1 MKLSKL
7 PKVDKLLANPLFI
20 DLQKEYPRELIKLL
34 VREELES
41 IRADLLGERSVEY
54 SGLLKSEELINERL
68 YSRVLA
74 GLAPRIRRC
83 VNATGI
89 VLHTGLGRSPM
100 SAAAR
105 DAVADVTRG
114 YSTLELEVE
123 TGKRGNRQNLVS
135 DLLIRLTGAEDAAV
149 VNNNAA
155 ATLITLNTLSAGK
168 ESIVSRGELVTIGGS
183 FRIPDI
189 MSKSGARMVEVGTT
203 NQTWLKD
210 YESAISENTGLL
222 LKVHTSNYR
231 VKGFVADVS
240 LDELV
245 QLGRRHNLP
254 VVHDLGSGSFIDM
267 AQFGFAEE
275 PLVAQSLD
283 AGADLV
289 LFSGDKLLGGPQA
302 GIILGKSEYVDQ
314 IKRNQLARA
323 LRCDKMTF
331 AALDATLRLYF
342 DENRLMKE
350 HPVMQ
355 RLNVPLSTLQRK
367 AKRLVSM
374 LTDMLDGKGIVDVEN
389 GESEIG
395 GGSLADEKIST
406 RLVALQMSGI
416 NADDLSKRLRLS
428 DPPVIARI
436 RKNSILFD
444 MRTVDSNELTEIAKA
459 VERIVADL

>member
-7 PKVDKLLANPLFI
+7 PKVDKLLTNPRFI
-20 DLQKEYPRELIKLL
+20 DLQIEYPRELIKLL
-34 VREELES
+34 IREELES
-41 IRADLLGERSVEY
+41 IRADLLGERSKEY
-54 SGLLKSEELINERL
+54 SDLLQSEESINDRL
-68 YSRVLA
+68 YRRVLA
-74 GLAPRIRRC
+74 ALAPRIRRC
-83 VNATGI
+83 INATGI

-105 DAVADVTRG
+105 DAVANVTRG

-123 TGKRGNRQNLVS
+123 TGKRGNRQNLVR

-155 ATLITLNTLSAGK
+155 ATLITLNTLSSGK

-189 MSKSGARMVEVGTT
+189 MAKSGARMLEVGTT

-231 VKGFVADVS
+231 LKGFVADVS
-240 LDELV
+240 LDELA

-275 PLVAQSLD
+275 PIVSQSLD

-342 DENRLMKE
+342 DEARLMKE

-355 RLNVPLSTLQRK
+355 RLNIPLSTLQRK
-367 AKRLVSM
+367 AKRLVST
-374 LTDMLDGKGIVDVEN
+374 LSHILDGKGAAEIES

-395 GGSLADEKIST
+395 GGSLADEKIGT
-406 RLVALQMSGI
+406 RLVALQMKGL

-436 RKNSILFD
+436 RRNSVLFD
-444 MRTVDSNELTEIAKA
+444 MRTVDTNELTEIAAA
-459 VERIVADL
+459 VEKIVADL